1 MLLLFE
7 FLVIKCYHIYMK
19 AGFCKKNQGNGG
31 RRNQRREST
40 MAKKVQQNKSSR
52 KQIDYQNAYNRKMY
66 KQYHFRV
73 RKDDKELIDAIADI
87 NQKKALSSYI
97 RDLIRKDIGGN

>member
-1 MLLLFE
+1 
-7 FLVIKCYHIYMK
+7 
-19 AGFCKKNQGNGG
+19 
-31 RRNQRREST
+31 

-73 RKDDKELIDAIADI
+73 RKDDKQLIDAIADI

-97 RDLIRKDIGGN
+97 RDLIRKDIEGN